1 MIRDSLKA
9 IGDAAVGLFRNPL
22 GLLLLCVLYFALL
35 ACVYVFY
42 ATGVATAGQLVL
54 SGLTALAAPLL
65 FFILQA
71 AVVAFAQPGTGVGA
85 MLRRTPRDFL
95 KVLLLALPI
104 IALAVGLVYLLGLL
118 QAHLP
123 KIEEAPR
130 AVLSATHTEP
140 PAPLHW
146 QDALVSAL
154 WLLLLGIILPL
165 TAATLWLSAARD
177 RLWPT
182 LKRVHRVVAR
192 AFSAQSIFIYAV
204 GLFVFGLMPYFIIYT
219 RTPVSNGWAEL
230 IIFAVRLALAFVF
243 TLWGWTI
250 TLGALA
256 RTLPPTGAGLVPTAT
271 ADVPPTSD
279 TAPPTSDAAAR
290 DAEAG
295 DVAA

>member
-1 MIRDSLKA
+1 MIKDSLKA

-22 GLLLLCVLYFALL
+22 GLLLLCALYFALL
-35 ACVYVFY
+35 ACVYVFF
-42 ATGVATAGQLVL
+42 ATGVATVGQLVL
-54 SGLTALAAPLL
+54 SALTALAAPLL
-65 FFILQA
+65 FFLLQA
-71 AVVAFAQPGTGVGA
+71 AVVASAQPGTGFGA

-95 KVLLLALPI
+95 KVLLLSLPF
-104 IALAVGLVYLLGLL
+104 IALAVGLIYLLGLL

-123 KIEEAPR
+123 KIEEAPHVVM
-130 AVLSATHTEP
+130 AATHAEP

-165 TAATLWLSAARD
+165 TAAHLWLSASRD

-182 LKRVHRVVAR
+182 LKRIHRVVAR
-192 AFSAQSIFIYAV
+192 AFTPRSIFIYAV

-219 RTPVSNGWAEL
+219 RTTVSNGWTEL
-230 IIFAVRLALAFVF
+230 FIYGLRLLFAFVF
-243 TLWGWTI
+243 TLLGWAI

-256 RTLPPTGAGLVPTAT
+256 RTLPPI
-271 ADVPPTSD
+271 D
-279 TAPPTSDAAAR
+279 TAPAPAVAADAPPKGDAAPV
-290 DAEAG
+290 AEAS

>member
-35 ACVYVFY
+35 ACLYVFY
-42 ATGVATAGQLVL
+42 ATGVASAGQLVL

-65 FFILQA
+65 FFILQG
-71 AVVAFAQPGTGVGA
+71 AVVAFAQPGTTFGA

-130 AVLSATHTEP
+130 AVLSATHAEP

-154 WLLLLGIILPL
+154 WLLLLG
-165 TAATLWLSAARD
+165 
-177 RLWPT
+177 
-182 LKRVHRVVAR
+182 
-192 AFSAQSIFIYAV
+192 
-204 GLFVFGLMPYFIIYT
+204 
-219 RTPVSNGWAEL
+219 
-230 IIFAVRLALAFVF
+230 
-243 TLWGWTI
+243 
-250 TLGALA
+250 
-256 RTLPPTGAGLVPTAT
+256 
-271 ADVPPTSD
+271 
-279 TAPPTSDAAAR
+279 
-290 DAEAG
+290 
-295 DVAA
+295 